1 MTKGKKILFIVS
13 RLPIN
18 TETGDRLRVYH
29 FIKKLRERGHQID
42 VLGFVPPG
50 DYKIRTDIESLCNKC
65 VGIEKE
71 NLEFQNP
78 NRIKQLKLFSQ
89 SFFKGYPYRVWQWYD
104 EKFIRT
110 ARQLVEKNAYDVV
123 HFSVVASAIAFKELN
138 EQKQMSRFVFD
149 LVDSLALSLKSAI
162 KREHSFLW
170 PFRYVEFFRLR
181 TFEQQLV
188 QEADKAILIS
198 ERDKKFLGQKE
209 INIIPN
215 GIEANNLAEV
225 ERDIDLLFVGNMAAK
240 TNIDA
245 ARWFAK
251 SIMPK
256 LVKYEPSL
264 QFFIAGVNPSEEIKK
279 LQNRNITVS
288 GYVQDINEYYRRA
301 RLFVCPMRRGAG
313 QKNKILE
320 AMINNTPVISTTEG
334 NIGIDAPENAIAI
347 ADNAKEFAEKILI
360 LLEDSNQRNQLA
372 EKGRAYARE
381 NFSWEKSVSLLEQ
394 CYEA

>member
-104 EKFIRT
+104 EKFIRA
-110 ARQLVEKNAYDVV
+110 ARQLVEKNPYDVV

-162 KREHSFLW
+162 KRDHSFLW

>member
-71 NLEFQNP
+71 NLEFKNP

-104 EKFIRT
+104 EKFIRA
-110 ARQLVEKNAYDVV
+110 ARQLVEKNPYDVV

-162 KREHSFLW
+162 KRDHSFLW